1 MATEVEMGHVSRF
14 PNPRAERVRKYALRE
29 PCRAGRHIAHE
40 KENPVVSSKT
50 SRDLSP
56 SQNFQTNSKGVVWQ
70 GLAVGYSPTR
80 PKLAFAG

>member
-1 MATEVEMGHVSRF
+1 
-14 PNPRAERVRKYALRE
+14 
-29 PCRAGRHIAHE
+29 
-40 KENPVVSSKT
+40 VVSSKT